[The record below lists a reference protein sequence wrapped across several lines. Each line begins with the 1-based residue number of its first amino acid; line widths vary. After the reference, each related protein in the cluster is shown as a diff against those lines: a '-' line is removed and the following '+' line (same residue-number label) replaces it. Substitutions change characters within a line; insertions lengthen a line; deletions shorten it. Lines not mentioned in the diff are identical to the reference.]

1 MAQSQPATQ
10 ASFALRK
17 SFARQEYT

>member
-1 MAQSQPATQ
+1 MAQSPPATQ
-10 ASFALRK
+10 ALFALRK